1 MEFSLY
7 GEERDKIVE
16 GVANFKY
23 LRKSMTKRMTIGQW

>member
-1 MEFSLY
+1 MASRCGDMEFSLY

-23 LRKSMTKRMTIGQW
+23 LRKS